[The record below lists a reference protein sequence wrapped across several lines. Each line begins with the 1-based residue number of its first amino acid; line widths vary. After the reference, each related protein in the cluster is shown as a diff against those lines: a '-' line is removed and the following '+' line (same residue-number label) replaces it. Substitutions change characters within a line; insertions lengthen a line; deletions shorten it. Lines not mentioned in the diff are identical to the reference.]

1 MVKAGQTL
9 GTTGVSG
16 LAGGDHLHF
25 GVLVGGVP
33 VQPLEWLD
41 PSWVRN
47 NVLSR
52 MNVAAQ

>member
-1 MVKAGQTL
+1 MKAGDIV

-41 PSWVRN
+41 SSWVKN
-47 NVLSR
+47 NITSR
-52 MNVAAQ
+52 LKTNVK